1 MNISS
6 DTVAILKNFSDINQ
20 NILVKPGN
28 QLQTISTLKNIL
40 AQADVS
46 EKFEQEGVKV
56 SAVRARQA
64 LNDIK
69 QLIVER
75 RKEIQ
80 ELKDKT

>member
-1 MNISS
+1 MS
-6 DTVAILKNFSDINQ
+6 DTHEQLLLAINLYIKEN
-20 NILVKPGN
+20 
-28 QLQTISTLKNIL
+28 
-40 AQADVS
+40 

-64 LNDIK
+64 LNDMK

-80 ELKDKT
+80 DKKNIT

>member
-1 MNISS
+1 MSEIHEQLK
-6 DTVAILKNFSDINQ
+6 VAFATYIKE
-20 NILVKPGN
+20 
-28 QLQTISTLKNIL
+28 
-40 AQADVS
+40 S
-46 EKFEQEGVKV
+46 EKFEHDGVKV

>member
-1 MNISS
+1 MSEIHEQLK
-6 DTVAILKNFSDINQ
+6 VAFATYAKE
-20 NILVKPGN
+20 
-28 QLQTISTLKNIL
+28 
-40 AQADVS
+40 S
-46 EKFEQEGVKV
+46 EKFEQDGVKV

-80 ELKDKT
+80 ELKDRT